1 MSNPDTS
8 PAKQATII
16 SRSMLRNSSA
26 LALFALL
33 TAALLAATQNVTEP
47 KILAAERAAQQ
58 RALLEIVP
66 DGLHNNDLLADTYP
80 IPEQRWPLLGLDKGG
95 RAHIAKRDGQPVA
108 VIVPAVS
115 KSGYSGDIAMIMGF
129 TIEGELL
136 GVRVTQHKETPG
148 LGDKVEL
155 KKSDWILSF
164 NSLSLNNTPR
174 EAWAVKKEGGSFEQF
189 TGATITPRAVIE
201 QVLAGLDYFA
211 LDSAAL
217 LSKSNNSNSLEIGNE

>member
-1 MSNPDTS
+1 MSNRDTS

-80 IPEQRWPLLGLDKGG
+80 IPEQHWPLLGLDKGG

-136 GVRVTQHKETPG
+136 GVRVTSTKRRPG
-148 LGDKVEL
+148 LAIKSSL
-155 KKSDWILSF
+155 K
-164 NSLSLNNTPR
+164 
-174 EAWAVKKEGGSFEQF
+174 
-189 TGATITPRAVIE
+189 RAI
-201 QVLAGLDYFA
+201 GFSA
-211 LDSAAL
+211 LTAYP
-217 LSKSNNSNSLEIGNE
+217 